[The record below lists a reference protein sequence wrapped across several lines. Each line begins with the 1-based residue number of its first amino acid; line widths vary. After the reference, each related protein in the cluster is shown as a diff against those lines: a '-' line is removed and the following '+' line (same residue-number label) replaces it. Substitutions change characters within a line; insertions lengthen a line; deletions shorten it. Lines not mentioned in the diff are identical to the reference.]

1 MYLIVRRIVQPIQ
14 ESTPH
19 HLAESLDINTPNLWS
34 DNIQSVVDNFRTKL
48 QQWTTVFCPVCSRI
62 FSFYRKKNN
71 AMCGHCREAAKN
83 GKVSKF
89 GAQNDMDPGPVP
101 LVKVKILTLDSTG
114 TRKSQFT

>member
-1 MYLIVRRIVQPIQ
+1 
-14 ESTPH
+14 
-19 HLAESLDINTPNLWS
+19 
-34 DNIQSVVDNFRTKL
+34 
-48 QQWTTVFCPVCSRI
+48 
-62 FSFYRKKNN
+62 
-71 AMCGHCREAAKN
+71 MCGHCREAAKN